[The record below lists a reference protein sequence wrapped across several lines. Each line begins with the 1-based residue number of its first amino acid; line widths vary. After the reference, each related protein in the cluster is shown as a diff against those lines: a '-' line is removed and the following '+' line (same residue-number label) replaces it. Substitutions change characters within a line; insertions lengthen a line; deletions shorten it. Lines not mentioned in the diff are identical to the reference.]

1 METEIIQKIDLA
13 IKRANKIAIILPE
26 RIGKDALVSALA
38 LSSKLQLDEKPNHI
52 FSSSKNIPQLA
63 FLPEHQKIIQSFSPA
78 NEFIIKINGSRVK
91 PKKLRY
97 EKEGDDLLIFLTPET
112 GYIDESDIELLP
124 QATSFD
130 LLIILGAVSL
140 EKLGALYSKNPE
152 LFFNTPKIVINN
164 QLEQEYFGSI
174 NWVNSNASC
183 LSEQLA
189 EWLITNTRLLK
200 EDIVITGLLAG
211 IIDATQSFRD
221 PKTTP
226 QTLAVAA
233 RLVNAGARRQDI
245 IRHLFKTK
253 PFNLLQ
259 LWGRALARIK
269 TIPEQKMLYTIITEQ
284 DFVKTDST
292 IELLPQVL
300 QELATMAST
309 YQLIAVAA
317 KSKEGVSV
325 YLAGRPHVQ
334 LRRLAKALDDTIEV
348 MIEPLNNN
356 FNFVQINLANL
367 NLEQAEDMISKLKL
381 TGI

>member
-1 METEIIQKIDLA
+1 
-13 IKRANKIAIILPE
+13 
-26 RIGKDALVSALA
+26 
-38 LSSKLQLDEKPNHI
+38 
-52 FSSSKNIPQLA
+52 
-63 FLPEHQKIIQSFSPA
+63 
-78 NEFIIKINGSRVK
+78 
-91 PKKLRY
+91 
-97 EKEGDDLLIFLTPET
+97 
-112 GYIDESDIELLP
+112 
-124 QATSFD
+124 
-130 LLIILGAVSL
+130 
-140 EKLGALYSKNPE
+140 
-152 LFFNTPKIVINN
+152 
-164 QLEQEYFGSI
+164 
-174 NWVNSNASC
+174 
-183 LSEQLA
+183 
-189 EWLITNTRLLK
+189 
-200 EDIVITGLLAG
+200 
-211 IIDATQSFRD
+211 
-221 PKTTP
+221 
-226 QTLAVAA
+226 
-233 RLVNAGARRQDI
+233 VNAGARRQDI